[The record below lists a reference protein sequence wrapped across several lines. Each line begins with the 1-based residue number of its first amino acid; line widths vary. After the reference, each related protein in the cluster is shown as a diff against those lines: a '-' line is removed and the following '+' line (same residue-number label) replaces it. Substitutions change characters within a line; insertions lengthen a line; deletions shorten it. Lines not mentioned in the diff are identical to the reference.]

1 MPSMTLED
9 LITLSVLRESEAA
22 GNTLAIE
29 QINAETLLLNYK
41 NSSGN
46 TVFNPASDGDCLVM
60 ISLRFSMRLS
70 QGFVICNRK
79 SIDAHRLLIVN
90 RVFQN
95 KVAEIETDYEK
106 AIVANKG
113 PNGLNLPEV
122 EFDRLRNSAL
132 CAANDHCAHMA
143 SPGVVMGESE
153 LLAVACIHEAIVEV
167 HVISCGRSFV
177 ITFVLIKCIDI
188 STGEFYYLH

>member
-1 MPSMTLED
+1 MPSITLED

-22 GNTLAIE
+22 GNTLAVE
-29 QINAETLLLNYK
+29 KINAETLLLNYQ

-46 TVFNPASDGDCLVM
+46 TVFNPASDGNCLVV

-70 QGFVICNRK
+70 QGFVICNE

-95 KVAEIETDYEK
+95 KVAEIESDYEK

-132 CAANDHCAHMA
+132 CAASTSA
-143 SPGVVMGESE
+143 SLPKTCRPS
-153 LLAVACIHEAIVEV
+153 
-167 HVISCGRSFV
+167 GR
-177 ITFVLIKCIDI
+177 K
-188 STGEFYYLH
+188 